1 MATPAA
7 RAIVAQCLAHRVA
20 GPATP
25 WRDSLDLV
33 MHGHGVKAEDF
44 GRDAIPPAPFALV
57 IAAAFD
63 AGRAQTWFRMAAADR
78 TEQAALLTL
87 WAREVWPWF
96 VSRYGLD

>member
-7 RAIVAQCLAHRVA
+7 RAIVAQCLVHRVTHPTRA
-20 GPATP
+20 VLE
-25 WRDSLDLV
+25 SLDFA
-33 MHGHGVKAEDF
+33 MHGHQVRAEDF

-63 AGRAQTWFRMAAADR
+63 ADRAPLWQDMVTADSVA
-78 TEQAALLTL
+78 QAALLTL

-96 VSRYGLD
+96 ISRYALA